1 MSNIIKYDF
10 QGNLFSF
17 NMDGWINATEVA
29 AQYGKRLD
37 VWLKTEETKAYIAA
51 LGEALNTTKRWDL
64 IRTSSDRATD

>member
-1 MSNIIKYDF
+1 MMVRPFLFGDYIMSNIIKYDF

-37 VWLKTEETKAYIAA
+37 V
-51 LGEALNTTKRWDL
+51 
-64 IRTSSDRATD
+64 